1 MSEITVIE
9 IKQENALSIFTAD
22 QGLDPYLKKIE
33 QEARSLVPDI
43 STKKGRDQIASNAY
57 KVRQSKSALDKVG
70 KALVDKLKEQP
81 KLVDAERKRMREF
94 LDNLAD
100 EVRKPLDEFEQKEAD
115 RVKSLQDR
123 VWFFSSCTM
132 DKGENSSQIKAV
144 IETIEIEKV
153 DESYQEYEAE
163 AHREKTACLE
173 RLNSQLNVQ
182 LKYEAEQE
190 ELERLRKEA
199 AEREQKEREERIA
212 REAEE
217 RARKQAEEAAE
228 KQLQEAIK
236 RENELKLA
244 AERAEREKLEAE
256 ERARQAAIETEQRIK
271 REEEARIAREAE
283 EQKAREENKKH
294 KAKINNQILKELTK
308 SGITEE
314 QGKAI
319 ISMIAK
325 GEVPNVRISY

>member
-9 IKQENALSIFTAD
+9 IKQENALSIFTAEE
-22 QGLDPYLKKIE
+22 GLDPYLKKIE
-33 QEARSLVPDI
+33 QEARSLVPDM

-94 LDNLAD
+94 LDKLAD

-115 RVKSLQDR
+115 RIKALQDR
-123 VWFFSSCTM
+123 VFFFSSCVM
-132 DKGENSSQIKAV
+132 DNGEESEKIKAV
-144 IETIEIEKV
+144 IETIELEKV
-153 DESYQEYEAE
+153 DETYEEFEAE
-163 AHREKTACLE
+163 AHREKAACLD
-173 RLNSQLNVQ
+173 RLKSSLDKQI
-182 LKYEAEQE
+182 KHEAEQA
-190 ELERLRKEA
+190 ELEKLRKEA

-217 RARKQAEEAAE
+217 RARKQAEEAAQKE
-228 KQLQEAIK
+228 RQDAIN

-256 ERARQAAIETEQRIK
+256 QRAVNAAKETEERLK
-271 REEEARIAREAE
+271 WEAAEKARTEAE
-283 EQKAREENKKH
+283 EQARRERNKKH
-294 KAKINNQILKELTK
+294 KTKINNDALSALLT
-308 SGITEE
+308 SGISED
-314 QGKAI
+314 QGKTI
-319 ISMIAK
+319 VTMIAK
-325 GEVPNVRISY
+325 GEIPNVSISY

>member
-1 MSEITVIE
+1 MSEVTVIE
-9 IKQENALSIFTAD
+9 IEQENALTVFTAD

-33 QEARSLVPDI
+33 EQARSLVPDVT
-43 STKKGRDQIASNAY
+43 TKKGRDQIASNAY

-94 LDNLAD
+94 LDKLAD
-100 EVRKPLDEFEQKEAD
+100 EVRKPLDEFEKKEAD
-115 RVKSLQDR
+115 RVKALQDR
-123 VWFFSSCTM
+123 VFFFSSCVI
-132 DKGENSSQIKAV
+132 DNGEESEKIKAV
-144 IETIEIEKV
+144 IETIELEKV
-153 DESYQEYEAE
+153 DETYDEFEAE
-163 AHREKTACLE
+163 AHREKAACLE
-173 RLNSQLNVQ
+173 RLKLSLDKQ
-182 LKYEAEQE
+182 LKYEAEQA
-190 ELERLRKEA
+190 ELEKLRKEA

-217 RARKQAEEAAE
+217 RARKQAEEAAQKE
-228 KQLQEAIK
+228 RQDAIN

-256 ERARQAAIETEQRIK
+256 ERARQSAIETEQRIK
-271 REEEARIAREAE
+271 REEEERIAREAA
-283 EQKAREENKKH
+283 EQKAREENKRH
-294 KAKINNQILKELTK
+294 KAKINNQILKQIVK

-314 QGKAI
+314 QAKSI
-319 ISMIAK
+319 IAMIAK